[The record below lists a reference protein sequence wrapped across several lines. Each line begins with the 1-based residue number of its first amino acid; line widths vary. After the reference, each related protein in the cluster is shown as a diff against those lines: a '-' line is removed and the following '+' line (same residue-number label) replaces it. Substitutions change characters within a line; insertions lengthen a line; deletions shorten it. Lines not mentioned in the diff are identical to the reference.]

1 MLPKPV
7 RSNLFGLPG
16 FAGLSARDK
25 RAISRAAHA
34 MAFVEHTTMVVQGT
48 VDRRVLVVLDGV
60 VELVVDDILVGHG
73 GRGTLLGDI
82 DPQSNRVPATAIA
95 VTQVRTVQVPSL
107 VMRSLAERSSTVSY
121 WLQRDT
127 EVKRD
132 HHIS

>member
-1 MLPKPV
+1 
-7 RSNLFGLPG
+7 
-16 FAGLSARDK
+16 
-25 RAISRAAHA
+25 

-60 VELVVDDILVGHG
+60 VELVVDDISVGHG